1 MTEIN
6 HKNEEYRRKL
16 KEAAEKIGMYFDM
29 RIKILYKRFGADI
42 NRQLVDLAIV
52 MPWSMIFIYVKI
64 LNTNFDT
71 IALID
76 TVNRIQ

>member
-1 MTEIN
+1 LTEIN

-52 MPWSMIFIYVKI
+52 MP
-64 LNTNFDT
+64 
-71 IALID
+71 
-76 TVNRIQ
+76 